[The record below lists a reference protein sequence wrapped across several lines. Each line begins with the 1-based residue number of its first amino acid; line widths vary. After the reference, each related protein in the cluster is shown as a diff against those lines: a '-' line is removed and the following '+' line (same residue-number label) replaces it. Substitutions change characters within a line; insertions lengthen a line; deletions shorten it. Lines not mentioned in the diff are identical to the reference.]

1 MIWDIKNKKN
11 KGFTLVEILVAV
23 SLLVLIILAVN
34 RIYFAISK
42 NQKSISGESFVQS
55 DLEYF
60 TRLVSNNVK
69 LAQIGDGSLCSVAEN
84 KYFVFA
90 GGGTDNIIFIKDGS
104 CLQFYLDN
112 STGIGRIKFY
122 NYALGVDQFI
132 TSSKTN
138 ILSLTFD
145 VEDDIST
152 GQPMLTV
159 LTKASPVGEAD
170 KILYLQTSASVN
182 Y

>member
-23 SLLVLIILAVN
+23 SLLVVIILAVN
-34 RIYFAISK
+34 RIYFAISR

-60 TRLVSNNVK
+60 TRLISNNVR
-69 LAQIGDGSLCSVAEN
+69 LAQIGDGALCSVASD
-84 KYFVFA
+84 KYFTLV
-90 GGGTDNIIFIKDGS
+90 GTDDITFIKDGA
-104 CLQFYLDN
+104 CLQFYLD
-112 STGIGRIKFY
+112 SSSGIGRIKLY
-122 NYALGVDQFI
+122 DSASATDQFI

-138 ILSLTFD
+138 VLSLKFEI
-145 VEDDIST
+145 EDDIST
-152 GQPMLTV
+152 GQPLLTV
-159 LTKASPVGEAD
+159 LSKASPVGEDD
-170 KILYLQTSASVN
+170 KTLYLQTSASVN